1 MSNVVRL
8 NDPTSHGGKVT
19 SVAASHFIVDGVAVA
34 CVGDKCSCPVHG
46 DGTIM
51 EGDAHHTI
59 NDVAVAYEGHL
70 TSCGATLISTAKA
83 FERK

>member
-1 MSNVVRL
+1 MRNVVRL

-19 SVAASHFIVDGVAVA
+19 SVAASQFIVDGAPVA

-46 DGTIM
+46 DGTIV

-59 NDVAVAYEGHL
+59 NDVAVAYDGQL
-70 TSCGATLISTAKA
+70 TSCGAMLISTVKT
-83 FERK
+83 FERT